1 MCIGKFLEMVGKR
14 CPGDGDFRP
23 QITAGNFA
31 FYRGDP
37 FENFEAPTVNESPRY
52 PMQRSLVHYGMRLKS
67 FTHLVPW

>member
-1 MCIGKFLEMVGKR
+1 MCIGQFLEMMGKS

-37 FENFEAPTVNESPRY
+37 FENLEAPAVHESPRY
-52 PMQRSLVHYGMRLKS
+52 PMQRSFVHYGMRLKS
-67 FTHLVPW
+67 AARVVP